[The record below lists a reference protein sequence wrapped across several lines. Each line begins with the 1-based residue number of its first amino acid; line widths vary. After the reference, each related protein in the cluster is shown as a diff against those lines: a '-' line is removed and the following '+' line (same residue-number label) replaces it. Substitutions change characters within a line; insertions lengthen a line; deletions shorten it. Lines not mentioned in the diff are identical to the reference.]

1 MSEQKKK
8 ENDIL
13 KSLIPIKDYA
23 QMASPEEIP
32 VEQKEERKAAEKHP
46 ILIETDDGQLAI
58 LDEDTSI
65 KPVDKI
71 SNTIVNQKIVDQG
84 EQSIDQFVDSASGE
98 KVATIIDLSYQGE
111 KADTNID
118 NLNVTIYMREVLDA
132 LTSLFLNGHTFVTPS
147 QVYRKMIGSPKHV
160 RLNNLTKD
168 QIVTTID
175 NMRFLNLKINSR
187 SEKPFYDALSA
198 TYESYLVNA
207 SKATIVMNG
216 VEVSGYK
223 LHSLPIISQYALAK
237 GQVVYVNN
245 EILKI
250 PNVRNTELF
259 ISTRAYL
266 LRRVEQI
273 RSILKRH
280 NHVTRSQ
287 QTILYKTIYEVVG
300 DGGGNRQKNKRVRTH
315 VKSILDYWKRIQYIQ
330 DYEIVKKN
338 NRTFHSIICTV
349 GKTYQLKSLPEG
361 SSELEES

>member
-1 MSEQKKK
+1 MSDNKKK
-8 ENDIL
+8 DDDIL
-13 KSLIPIKDYA
+13 KRLIPIKDFA
-23 QMASPEEIP
+23 QMTKPDEIP
-32 VEQKEERKAAEKHP
+32 VENEEERKAAENRP

-71 SNTIVNQKIVDQG
+71 SNTIVNQKIVDKG

-111 KADTNID
+111 KADTNIE

-132 LTSLFLNGHTFVTPS
+132 LTSLYLNGHTFVTPS
-147 QVYRKMIGSPKHV
+147 QVYRRMIGSPKHV
-160 RLNNLTKD
+160 RLNNLTKE
-168 QIVTTID
+168 QIVSTID

-198 TYESYLVNA
+198 SYESYLVNA
-207 SKATIVMNG
+207 SKATVEMNG

-280 NHVTRSQ
+280 KHLAKSQ
-287 QTILYKTIYEVVG
+287 QTILYKTIYDVVG
-300 DGGGNRQKNKRVRTH
+300 DGGGNRQKNKRIRTH
-315 VKSILDYWKRIQYIQ
+315 VDVILKYWKKIEYIQ
-330 DYEIVKKN
+330 DYQIIKKN
-338 NRTFHSIICTV
+338 NRTYHSIICTV
-349 GKTYQLKSLPEG
+349 ETTYRLKSLPEEDLIEG
-361 SSELEES
+361 